1 MIFTKTNIEGVA
13 IVDLVVKRDDRGF
26 FARSFCREEFIE
38 NGLEPMVEQCNLS
51 FNHKKGTIR
60 GMHIQI
66 APHPEAKYV
75 RCIRGAVLDI
85 IVDMR
90 PGSPTRF
97 QHVAVEL
104 SQDNR
109 RGLYVPPF
117 FAHGY
122 QTLTDDA
129 EVSYQVSGGYA
140 SQAER
145 GLRYNDPVLQLPWP
159 LPVTV
164 ISDKDRS
171 WPLLRDRDPAE
182 FDHI

>member
-26 FARSFCREEFIE
+26 FARSFCREEFIA

-51 FNHKKGTIR
+51 FNYKKGTIR
-60 GMHIQI
+60 GMHMQI

-75 RCIRGAVLDI
+75 RCIRGAVMDI

-140 SQAER
+140 PQAER

>member
-140 SQAER
+140 PQAER

-171 WPLLRDRDPAE
+171 WPLLRDRNPAE

>member
-1 MIFTKTNIEGVA
+1 MIFSKTHIEGVA

-140 SQAER
+140 PQAER

-164 ISDKDRS
+164 VSDKDRS

>member
-140 SQAER
+140 PQAER

>member
-1 MIFTKTNIEGVA
+1 MIFTKTNIEGIA

-140 SQAER
+140 PQAER

>member
-38 NGLEPMVEQCNLS
+38 IGLEPMVEQCNLS

-140 SQAER
+140 PQAER

>member
-13 IVDLVVKRDDRGF
+13 IVDLVVKHDDRGF

-140 SQAER
+140 PQAER

>member
-1 MIFTKTNIEGVA
+1 MIFSKTHIEGVV
-13 IVDLVVKRDDRGF
+13 IVDLEIKGDDRGY
-26 FARSFCREEFIE
+26 FARSFCREEFIA

-51 FNHKKGTIR
+51 FNYKKGTIR
-60 GMHIQI
+60 GMHMQI

-75 RCIRGAVLDI
+75 RCIRGAVMDI

-90 PGSPTRF
+90 PGSPTRL
-97 QHVAVEL
+97 QYVAVEL

-122 QTLTDDA
+122 QTLTDDV

-140 SQAER
+140 PQAER
-145 GLRYNDPVLQLPWP
+145 GLRYIDPALKLPWP

-164 ISDKDRS
+164 ISDKDRT

>member
-1 MIFTKTNIEGVA
+1 MIFTKTNIEGIA

-140 SQAER
+140 PQAER
-145 GLRYNDPVLQLPWP
+145 GLRYNDPLLQLPWP

-171 WPLLRDRDPAE
+171 WPLLRDRDPA
-182 FDHI
+182 DR

>member
-140 SQAER
+140 PQAER
-145 GLRYNDPVLQLPWP
+145 GLRYNDPLLQLPWP

>member
-26 FARSFCREEFIE
+26 FARSFCREEFIA

-140 SQAER
+140 PQAER

>member
-140 SQAER
+140 PQAER

-171 WPLLRDRDPAE
+171 WLLLRDRDPAE

>member
-1 MIFTKTNIEGVA
+1 MIFSKTHIEGVV
-13 IVDLVVKRDDRGF
+13 IVDLEIKGDDRGY
-26 FARSFCREEFIE
+26 FARSFCREEFIA

-51 FNHKKGTIR
+51 FNYKKGTIR

-75 RCIRGAVLDI
+75 RCIRGAVMDI

-140 SQAER
+140 PQAER

>member
-1 MIFTKTNIEGVA
+1 MIFTKTNIEGIA

-140 SQAER
+140 PQAER
-145 GLRYNDPVLQLPWP
+145 GLRYNDPLLQLPWP

>member
-26 FARSFCREEFIE
+26 FARSFCREEFIA

-51 FNHKKGTIR
+51 FNYKKGTIR
-60 GMHIQI
+60 GMHMQI

-140 SQAER
+140 PQAER

>member
-26 FARSFCREEFIE
+26 FARSFCREEFVE

-122 QTLTDDA
+122 QTLTDDT

-140 SQAER
+140 PQAER

-171 WPLLRDRDPAE
+171 CALLFNWSAQR
-182 FDHI
+182 

>member
-140 SQAER
+140 PQAER
-145 GLRYNDPVLQLPWP
+145 GLRYNDPVLQLPWQ

-164 ISDKDRS
+164 ISDKDRT

>member
-26 FARSFCREEFIE
+26 FARSFCHEEFIE

-140 SQAER
+140 PQAER

>member
-1 MIFTKTNIEGVA
+1 M
-13 IVDLVVKRDDRGF
+13 
-26 FARSFCREEFIE
+26 
-38 NGLEPMVEQCNLS
+38 
-51 FNHKKGTIR
+51 
-60 GMHIQI
+60 
-66 APHPEAKYV
+66 
-75 RCIRGAVLDI
+75 LDI

-97 QHVAVEL
+97 QHAAVEL

-140 SQAER
+140 PQAER
-145 GLRYNDPVLQLPWP
+145 GLRYNDPVLQRPWP

-171 WPLLRDRDPAE
+171 WPLLRDRNPAE

>member
-51 FNHKKGTIR
+51 FNYKKGTIR
-60 GMHIQI
+60 GMHMQI

-140 SQAER
+140 PQAER